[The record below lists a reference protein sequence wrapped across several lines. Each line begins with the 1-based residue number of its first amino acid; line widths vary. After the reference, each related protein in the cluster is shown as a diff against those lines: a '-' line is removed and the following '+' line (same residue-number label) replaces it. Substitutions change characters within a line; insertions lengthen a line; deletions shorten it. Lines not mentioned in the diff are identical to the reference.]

1 MSDGAPIDRWQA
13 LTEAVHRLS
22 RSATLPDAIAALR
35 TSARQVIG
43 ADGVTI
49 VRREGDETVYV
60 AEDAPMPFWE
70 GRRFPITECLAGY
83 AILRNQPI
91 IIPEVRF
98 ADDVPQ
104 NAYLATF
111 AASVAVFPVGLG
123 DPVGAIG
130 AYWREGRN
138 IDDETIALLSALA
151 RAFGAA
157 IEMFEVLE
165 QAERAGKRAA

>member
-1 MSDGAPIDRWQA
+1 MSDGTPIDRWHA
-13 LTEAVHRLS
+13 LAEAVHRLS
-22 RSATLPDAIAALR
+22 RSATQIDATAMLR
-35 TSARQVIG
+35 TCARRVIG

-83 AILRNQPI
+83 AILQKRPI
-91 IIPEVRF
+91 IIPEVRL

-111 AASVAVFPVGLG
+111 AESVAVFPVGLG
-123 DPVGAIG
+123 EPVGAIG
-130 AYWREGRN
+130 AYWREARQ
-138 IDDETIALLSALA
+138 IDDETVALLAALA
-151 RAFGAA
+151 RALGAA

-165 QAERAGKRAA
+165 QAESAGKRAA